1 MINPRGQEDPRPF
14 VSFVPMSG
22 THNNETDK
30 ALSVLQYILQ
40 GGSTEVYG
48 STFDVESEDN
58 ARIYVVV
65 NDALGTDVSF
75 GLSANKTI
83 ECGLYNMSYSVEFAF
98 SNGQPKLT
106 ILNTTLLNGV
116 GGQAECDYST
126 LDERD
131 EAPVCSPEAVA
142 YMALLSAFSQ
152 QLVGFLE
159 QSHYGYITSI
169 LTQVAKT
176 AFMDTKELYESQ
188 YYMDHGTNPDTR
200 PPDAMGMTQALEE
213 VFTNATLSLFSEGSF
228 L

>member
-1 MINPRGQEDPRPF
+1 
-14 VSFVPMSG
+14 MSG
-22 THNNETDK
+22 LDNNETDK
-30 ALSVLQYILQ
+30 ALYGLKYILQ
-40 GGSTEVYG
+40 GGSTEVFG

-58 ARIYVVV
+58 GKIYVVV
-65 NDALGTDVSF
+65 NDDFHSDVSF

-106 ILNTTLLNGV
+106 ILHTTRLNGV
-116 GGQAECDYST
+116 GGQGVCEYSV

-131 EAPVCSPEAVA
+131 EAPPVCSPEAVA

-176 AFMDTKELYESQ
+176 AFMDTKELYKSQ
-188 YYMDHGTNPDTR
+188 YYMNHGKNPDTL
-200 PPDAMGMTQALEE
+200 PPDAMGMAQALEE